1 MAERILWGELTERDL
16 EEARH
21 EGYLV
26 LVPVGA
32 VEQHGPHLPTDTDIS
47 ISYNVAIAAA
57 RQLGCTVVAPPV
69 SWGYSAMQMGFASTI
84 TLRPTTLLSLLEDIC
99 SSVVANGFR
108 KIALVTSHAGNRPI
122 AQLFIREF
130 KTRIGVT
137 LASLHYTD
145 FGREAFSEARTS
157 GTGGEM
163 HAGEF
168 ETSIELHLR
177 PELVQMEHAE
187 ADYVDPKRHFGLS
200 SATAD
205 IYKAGNVTVGYD
217 IKDRFPSGVLGDPTV
232 ASAQTGKAIFDAVI
246 DGVVEVL
253 KEYRSFDYGDP
264 EPRVA
269 SFGA

>member
-1 MAERILWGELTERDL
+1 MAQSILWGDLTERDL
-16 EEARH
+16 DAARRD
-21 EGYLV
+21 GYLV
-26 LVPVGA
+26 LVPIGA

-47 ISYNVAIAAA
+47 ISYNVAIETA
-57 RQLGCTVVAPPV
+57 RRLGQTVVAPPV

-84 TLRPTTLLSLLEDIC
+84 TLRPATLSSLLEDIC
-99 SSVVANGFR
+99 SSIIANGFR
-108 KIALVTSHAGNRPI
+108 KLALITSHAGNRPI

-130 KTRIGVT
+130 KTRIGTT

-145 FGREAFSEARTS
+145 FGREAFSEARAS
-157 GTGGEM
+157 RTGGEM

-177 PELVQMEHAE
+177 PERVQMEHAA

-217 IKDRFPSGVLGDPTV
+217 IKDRFPTGVLGDPTV
-232 ASAQTGKAIFDAVI
+232 ASAETGKVVFEAVVGGI
-246 DGVVEVL
+246 VEVL
-253 KEYRSFDYGDP
+253 EEFRSFDYGDP
-264 EPRVA
+264 EPRLGR
-269 SFGA
+269 FGA